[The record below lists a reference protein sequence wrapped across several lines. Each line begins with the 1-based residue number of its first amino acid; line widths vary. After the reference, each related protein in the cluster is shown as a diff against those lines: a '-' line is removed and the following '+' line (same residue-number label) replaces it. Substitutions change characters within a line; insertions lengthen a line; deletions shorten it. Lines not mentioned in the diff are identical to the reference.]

1 LSALTK
7 WAYVH
12 FFRFWSLVPAGHHRG
27 LRALG
32 RVNAMYGD
40 IPAAMRELIEPI
52 VTGHGLELVDV
63 ERHQGRAPWRVRVIV
78 DTPAGDG
85 RVAIERCAEVSREI
99 AVNLDASDAIPVAYT
114 LEVSSP
120 GFDRVLAREK
130 DFERALGSEVKI
142 ETRAP
147 IAGRRRFKGKL
158 TAFGSGAAS
167 VAVDGQD
174 YRIPFAEV
182 ARAHKVHQFTPA
194 DFSGAA

>member
-1 LSALTK
+1 
-7 WAYVH
+7 
-12 FFRFWSLVPAGHHRG
+12 
-27 LRALG
+27 
-32 RVNAMYGD
+32 MYGD

-52 VTGHGLELVDV
+52 VTAHGLELVDV

-99 AVNLDASDAIPVAYT
+99 GVNLDANDSIPVAYL
-114 LEVSSP
+114 LEVTSP

-130 DFERALGSEVKI
+130 DFARALGSEVKI

-147 IAGRRRFKGKL
+147 IDGRRNFKGML
-158 TAFGSGAAS
+158 TAF
-167 VAVDGQD
+167 VDGSANVSID
-174 YRIPFAEV
+174 GRDFRIPFAAV
-182 ARAHKVHQFTPA
+182 ARANKVHHFTSA

>member
-1 LSALTK
+1 
-7 WAYVH
+7 
-12 FFRFWSLVPAGHHRG
+12 
-27 LRALG
+27 
-32 RVNAMYGD
+32 MYGD

-52 VTGHGLELVDV
+52 VTAHGLELVDV
-63 ERHQGRAPWRVRVIV
+63 EQHHGRAPWRVRVIV

-85 RVAIERCAEVSREI
+85 RVTIERCAEVSREI
-99 AVNLDASDAIPVAYT
+99 GVNLDAADAIPVAYH

-147 IAGRRRFKGKL
+147 IGGRRRFKGRL
-158 TAFGSGAAS
+158 TAFGGGAAS
-167 VAVDGQD
+167 VAIDGQD
-174 YRIPFAEV
+174 YRIPFADV
-182 ARAHKVHQFTPA
+182 ARAHKVHHFTPA

>member
-1 LSALTK
+1 
-7 WAYVH
+7 
-12 FFRFWSLVPAGHHRG
+12 
-27 LRALG
+27 
-32 RVNAMYGD
+32 
-40 IPAAMRELIEPI
+40 MRDLIEPI

-63 ERHQGRAPWRVRVIV
+63 EQHQGRAPWRVRVIV

-85 RVAIERCAEVSREI
+85 RVAIDRCAQVSSEI
-99 AVNLDASDAIPVAYT
+99 AVNLDATDAIPVAYN

-147 IAGRRRFKGKL
+147 IGGRRRFKGTL
-158 TAFGSGAAS
+158 TAFAEGAAS
-167 VAVDGQD
+167 VVVDGRG
-174 YRIPFAEV
+174 YSIPFAEV

-194 DFSGAA
+194 DFSGVA